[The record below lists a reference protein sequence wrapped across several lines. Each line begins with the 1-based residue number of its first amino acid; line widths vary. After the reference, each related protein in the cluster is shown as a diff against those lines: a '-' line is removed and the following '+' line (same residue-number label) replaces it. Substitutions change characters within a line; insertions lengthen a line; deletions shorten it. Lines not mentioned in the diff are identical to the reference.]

1 MLQWANINSASGRL
15 AAGWNAGETGIPSSL
30 GYGAPMTA
38 FLSTAQDGRPWGS
51 TVSYA
56 ESHDEQ
62 RIGYYV
68 DANAKNDNV
77 RRLAYRRLGVL
88 AVEML
93 LTPGPKMI
101 WQFGELGDSQN
112 TKTDDGKNNTDPKT
126 VVWNLLDDPDAA
138 SLHDTYQAL
147 CRLRLANPELF
158 AESAQFT
165 AVNLDAALASSRSM
179 RLRAGDKEIVA
190 LINTSITTQAKTVSS
205 PVTAADAS
213 AYRLLFS
220 SPGVDVTPT
229 AADGSI
235 SCRLSGG
242 SFAVFATPDTSSAID
257 DVIADPDAPAEYFDL
272 QGRPVAE
279 PDEAGIYIVRRA
291 GKVTKVYV
299 K

>member
-1 MLQWANINSASGRL
+1 
-15 AAGWNAGETGIPSSL
+15 
-30 GYGAPMTA
+30 
-38 FLSTAQDGRPWGS
+38 
-51 TVSYA
+51 
-56 ESHDEQ
+56 
-62 RIGYYV
+62 
-68 DANAKNDNV
+68 
-77 RRLAYRRLGVL
+77 
-88 AVEML
+88 
-93 LTPGPKMI
+93 
-101 WQFGELGDSQN
+101 
-112 TKTDDGKNNTDPKT
+112 
-126 VVWNLLDDPDAA
+126 
-138 SLHDTYQAL
+138 
-147 CRLRLANPELF
+147 
-158 AESAQFT
+158 
-165 AVNLDAALASSRSM
+165 M